1 MSRTRRAAA
10 LALLAVAAAALPASA
25 HVTVNPSTATKG
37 GFAKLSFRVP
47 TEKDNA
53 GTTRLEVTFP
63 AEHPLAFV
71 SVRPHPGW
79 TFRVTKA
86 KLAKPI
92 TSDDG
97 AVTEAVSTITWTGGN
112 IGPGQFDEF
121 DVSVGPLPKDADEL
135 VFKAVQGYSDGS
147 VVRWIDLSTPG
158 GAEPAHPAPVLHLVD
173 AESATPSASATPA
186 ASASPAAPAP
196 AVVVRASDVRSAKR
210 TATAGLGIGA
220 AALALAVV
228 ALARRRRA

>member
-1 MSRTRRAAA
+1 MSRTRRCAA

-47 TEKDNA
+47 TEKDDA

-79 TFRVTKA
+79 TYSVTKA
-86 KLAKPI
+86 RLATPI

-97 AVTEAVSTITWTGGN
+97 TVTEAVSKITWTGGT

-121 DVSVGPLPKDADEL
+121 DVSVGPLPKDADEV

-147 VVRWIDLSTPG
+147 VVRWIDLATPG

-173 AESATPSASATPA
+173 A
-186 ASASPAAPAP
+186 ASASPSAAPSTAA
-196 AVVVRASDVRSAKR
+196 AVTVRAADVRTAKR
-210 TATAGLGIGA
+210 TATTALGIGA

-228 ALARRRRA
+228 GLARRRRA